1 MSTDEKSDLLQ
12 PIDPEQPQALSQSPV
27 ESVPPLPQREKLF
40 GVRPEEIPMVL
51 VDKECGKCFGRGFT
65 GTYADG
71 SVKPCVCALKEL
83 RRRHALAI
91 AEATKKETEK

>member
-12 PIDPEQPQALSQSPV
+12 PINPEQPQALSQSPV
-27 ESVPPLPQREKLF
+27 GSTPPLPQKEKLF
-40 GVRPEEIPMVL
+40 GIRPEEIPMIL
-51 VDKECGKCFGRGFT
+51 VDKDCQKCFGRGFT

-91 AEATKKETEK
+91 AEATKEEEPK